1 MAHHR
6 RLVLLCV
13 KALSTF
19 NAQLDGVDTHLKSF
33 LALPECN
40 LTDEADVT
48 FVSEV
53 LAGCVQFHQLI
64 KAIVGG
70 YYLGDGKTCLRADSN
85 LYSVVAYLLL
95 FRLEELGMGHL
106 KKLIGTQHIGKM
118 HKFLKF
124 FLDNLK
130 GWIRDEACKL
140 YDRHFLETSILSSVL
155 NYELELQEFLHEL
168 SDKLSGNDCSIRKI
182 RPVTDTK
189 PFSLTKPRP
198 RSVPTPEKI
207 PVLKASRPVPKSTYT
222 KPAEE
227 DQLTRAREKNRRKAE
242 DILREAERS
251 KFSCATAEKSE
262 KTKAI
267 LAQIEEE
274 RNAKLQYEPVK
285 PAFPLASLKEK
296 RPVKLNAAAILREG
310 ARVLKEEEEEERK
323 LSSLEAGQKDDA
335 DFVKWQEEMK
345 QASCMWCVVMC
356 VCAHVQY
363 VYRGIA
369 AAMAA
374 IERKHL
380 EGQLSYEEAIIAKQK
395 YLQGNREKVQS
406 MKEEMDS
413 LMDQYYSQ
421 LEEEQREMRALVEG
435 VMEGHQSSKEAKQ
448 RIQETKH
455 AIAQQM
461 NKESQELLARA
472 FEQAEADMRQKAEL
486 IQQIKAM
493 ESVPIIRAKFVDTT
507 ETGGQGL
514 LAEMSLAELKERLS
528 LMRIAEEEEE
538 ERKRKEILAAK
549 QTKELML
556 SEALNMISLHR
567 LEQSK
572 QQAAKKEQLQQT
584 LKEYVELNDTKLTA
598 LQQKLEDRRKE
609 REKLKQIVTPTRQ
622 ELARRDSECS
632 SVQPGGKRGKLTPA
646 SPKASPLTALL
657 KSATRVE

>member
-6 RLVLLCV
+6 RLMLLCV

-19 NAQLDGVDTHLKSF
+19 DAQLNGVDTHLKSF

-64 KAIVGG
+64 KTIVGG

-124 FLDNLK
+124 FLNNLK
-130 GWIRDEACKL
+130 GWIKDEACKI
-140 YDRHFLETSILSSVL
+140 YDRHFLETSILSPVL
-155 NYELELQEFLHEL
+155 NYELELQEFLHQL
-168 SDKLSGNDCSIRKI
+168 SDKLSGNDCPIRKT

-251 KFSCATAEKSE
+251 KFSCATADKSE

-274 RNAKLQYEPVK
+274 RNAKLQYEPVR
-285 PAFPLASLKEK
+285 PVFPPASLKEK

-310 ARVLKEEEEEERK
+310 ARVMKEEEEEERK

-345 QASCMWCVVMC
+345 Q
-356 VCAHVQY
+356 Q
-363 VYRGIA
+363 GIA

-380 EGQLSYEEAIIAKQK
+380 EGQLNYEEAIIAKQR
-395 YLQGNREKVQS
+395 YLQGNREKVQN

-413 LMDQYYSQ
+413 LMTQYYSQ
-421 LEEEQREMRALVEG
+421 LEEERREMRVLVEG

-461 NKESQELLARA
+461 NKESLELLARA
-472 FEQAEADMRQKAEL
+472 LEQAEADMRQKAEL
-486 IQQIKAM
+486 IQQIKAL
-493 ESVPIIRAKFVDTT
+493 ESVPIIRTKFVDTT

-538 ERKRKEILAAK
+538 EKKRKEILAAK
-549 QTKELML
+549 QNKELML
-556 SEALNMISLHR
+556 SEALNMISQHR

-622 ELARRDSECS
+622 ELVHRDSES
-632 SVQPGGKRGKLTPA
+632 SCVQPVGRRGKLTTLTPA

-657 KSATRVE
+657 KSATKVE

>member
-1 MAHHR
+1 M
-6 RLVLLCV
+6 
-13 KALSTF
+13 
-19 NAQLDGVDTHLKSF
+19 
-33 LALPECN
+33 

-70 YYLGDGKTCLRADSN
+70 YYWEMGRLALELTPTC
-85 LYSVVAYLLL
+85 
-95 FRLEELGMGHL
+95 
-106 KKLIGTQHIGKM
+106 TQ
-118 HKFLKF
+118 FLKF

-140 YDRHFLETSILSSVL
+140 YDRHFLETSILSPVL

-168 SDKLSGNDCSIRKI
+168 SDKLSGNDY
-182 RPVTDTK
+182 TK

-207 PVLKASRPVPKSTYT
+207 PVLKASRPLNMAHAPPLRAYSLSHGVLTYPLSHGVLTYPLSHSVLTYPLSYGVLTYPSTGT
-222 KPAEE
+222 QVHLHQAAEE

-262 KTKAI
+262 KTKNRGVFNQIQKFKLGAQFWYSGMVQTWGYI
-267 LAQIEEE
+267 LL
-274 RNAKLQYEPVK
+274 R
-285 PAFPLASLKEK
+285 KEK

-310 ARVLKEEEEEERK
+310 ARVLKEEEEEERN
-323 LSSLEAGQKDDA
+323 SVA
-335 DFVKWQEEMK
+335 V
-345 QASCMWCVVMC
+345 
-356 VCAHVQY
+356 
-363 VYRGIA
+363 
-369 AAMAA
+369 
-374 IERKHL
+374 

-572 QQAAKKEQLQQT
+572 QQAAKWIVNTEKALVKLCRRWDEVLHT
-584 LKEYVELNDTKLTA
+584 RFAERSSSNRHLKEYVELNDTKLTA
-598 LQQKLEDRRKE
+598 LQQKLEDRRKGGVNDCSVFCARLSE
-609 REKLKQIVTPTRQ
+609 DSLPVLQKPWRSLEKDCDL
-622 ELARRDSECS
+622 
-632 SVQPGGKRGKLTPA
+632 QPGRNWPPA
-646 SPKASPLTALL
+646 
-657 KSATRVE
+657 

>member
-1 MAHHR
+1 M
-6 RLVLLCV
+6 
-13 KALSTF
+13 
-19 NAQLDGVDTHLKSF
+19 
-33 LALPECN
+33 

-140 YDRHFLETSILSSVL
+140 YDRHFLETSILSPVL

-168 SDKLSGNDCSIRKI
+168 SDKLSGNDY
-182 RPVTDTK
+182 TK

-262 KTKAI
+262 KTKVNFAWGVYFIVASIGNNVLMAMTMHSRPQAI

-285 PAFPLASLKEK
+285 PAFPLASLNRGVFNQIQKFKLGAQFWYSGMVQTWGYILLRKEK

-310 ARVLKEEEEEERK
+310 ARVLKEEEEEERN
-323 LSSLEAGQKDDA
+323 SVA
-335 DFVKWQEEMK
+335 V
-345 QASCMWCVVMC
+345 
-356 VCAHVQY
+356 
-363 VYRGIA
+363 
-369 AAMAA
+369 
-374 IERKHL
+374 

-609 REKLKQIVTPTRQ
+609 REKLKKIVTPTRQ
-622 ELARRDSECS
+622 ELARRDSEYTTTGVMCVGLDFVCS